1 MPEHL
6 GLILILAVAAAL
18 TGLFLGLGW
27 WGWALFPAAA
37 AIYLVWD
44 QNRRFYGAKEGLKK
58 LEEAISQLPEGKLPS
73 LSVLPG
79 PQLLHLAATIQ
90 ETQERVQQRLT
101 QLEHARDRLRAVF
114 TSMRDAVIALGASG
128 RIALIN
134 PGAERLFHVE
144 AEEAVG
150 RNVLDVIRHRQL
162 ARTMQEALG
171 GAQPTTFEFE
181 TIDVP
186 PRHLQA
192 EVAPVRT
199 ASGKLSG
206 AVAVLHDVT
215 QLRQLEKI
223 RSEFVA
229 NVSHELRTPITSIK
243 GFLETLLDGAMH
255 DPEVCARFLNILS
268 GEADRLAHL
277 VDDLLE
283 LSRLESDDTELTLED
298 LDLHTEV
305 TQALELVAPMAQE
318 KGVTLDNQVPPGL
331 HIKADASLLR
341 QALLNLLDNA
351 IKYTSKGGRVWI
363 EGRTTEDGR
372 IAISVCDTGQGIPSQ
387 HLPRIFERFYRVDK
401 ARSRAMGGTGL
412 GLSIVRHI
420 VEQHGGQI
428 HVESRLGHGSRF
440 TMAFPQ

>member
-6 GLILILAVAAAL
+6 GLISALAVAATLA
-18 TGLFLGLGW
+18 GLLLGLGW
-27 WGWALFPAAA
+27 WAWALLPAGAAA
-37 AIYLVWD
+37 YLVWHL
-44 QNRRFYGAKEGLKK
+44 NLRIAGAKEGLKR
-58 LEEAISQLPEGKLPS
+58 LEEAVVQWPEGKLPS

-79 PQLLHLAATIQ
+79 PQLLRLAAAIQ
-90 ETQERVQQRLT
+90 EMQERVQQRLT
-101 QLEHARDRLRAVF
+101 QLEHDRDRLRAVF

-144 AEEAVG
+144 AEEVVG
-150 RNVLDVIRHRQL
+150 RNVLEVIRHRQL

-171 GAQPTTFEFE
+171 GAQPTTYEFE

-215 QLRQLEKI
+215 QLRQLERI

-283 LSRLESDDTELTLED
+283 LSRLESDDTAITLEV
-298 LDLHTEV
+298 LDVRAEV
-305 TQALELVAPMAQE
+305 TQALWRKRRASHWIIKCRRDCKSKLM
-318 KGVTLDNQVPPGL
+318 PPYCV
-331 HIKADASLLR
+331 KR
-341 QALLNLLDNA
+341 
-351 IKYTSKGGRVWI
+351 
-363 EGRTTEDGR
+363 
-372 IAISVCDTGQGIPSQ
+372 C
-387 HLPRIFERFYRVDK
+387 
-401 ARSRAMGGTGL
+401 
-412 GLSIVRHI
+412 
-420 VEQHGGQI
+420 
-428 HVESRLGHGSRF
+428 
-440 TMAFPQ
+440 